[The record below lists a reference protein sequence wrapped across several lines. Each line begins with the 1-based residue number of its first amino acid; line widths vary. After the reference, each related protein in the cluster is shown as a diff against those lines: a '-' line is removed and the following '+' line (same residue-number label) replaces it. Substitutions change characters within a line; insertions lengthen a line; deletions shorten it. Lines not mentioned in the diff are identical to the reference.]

1 VILSAGAVNSP
12 QLLELSGIGNGAR
25 LQPMGID
32 VVKDLRGVG
41 ENLQDHLQLRMAYKV
56 RGVRTLNT
64 LSAHWWGKAWI
75 GLQYALTRS
84 GPMSMAPSQLGAF
97 AKSNPNDMT
106 ITRPDLEYH
115 VQPLS
120 LDRFGEPLHAF
131 NAFTA
136 SVCALRPT
144 SRGTVHIASP
154 DARDAPL
161 IAPNYLS
168 TDRDREVAVN
178 ALRLT
183 RRIAA
188 ARALAKYS
196 PEEILPGTAFQTDA
210 QLAVAAGKVGTTIF
224 HPVGTCRMGT
234 DNDPAAVVDG
244 RLRVI
249 GVTGLRVVDASVMPT
264 ITSGNTNSPT
274 LMIAERA
281 SEMIRADRRFAGSRT
296 RVEGSGSV

>member
-1 VILSAGAVNSP
+1 
-12 QLLELSGIGNGAR
+12 
-25 LQPMGID
+25 
-32 VVKDLRGVG
+32 
-41 ENLQDHLQLRMAYKV
+41 
-56 RGVRTLNT
+56 
-64 LSAHWWGKAWI
+64 
-75 GLQYALTRS
+75 
-84 GPMSMAPSQLGAF
+84 MSMAPSQLGAF
-97 AKSNPNDMT
+97 AKSNADDPS
-106 ITRPDLEYH
+106 ITRPDVEYH

-144 SRGTVHIASP
+144 SRGSVHIQSP
-154 DARDAPL
+154 DAHLAPL

-183 RRIAA
+183 RRIVASP
-188 ARALAKYS
+188 ALAKYS
-196 PEEILPGTAFQTDA
+196 PEEILPGSEYRTDEE
-210 QLAVAAGKVGTTIF
+210 LAVAAGKVGTTIF
-224 HPVGTCRMGT
+224 HPVGTCRMGVAT
-234 DNDPAAVVDG
+234 DRDAVVDS

-249 GVTGLRVVDASVMPT
+249 GVEGLRVVDASVMPT

-281 SEMIRADRRFAGSRT
+281 SEMIRQDRTVAVRSRSIG
-296 RVEGSGSV
+296 E